1 MNLTKMPKKLLSNI
15 IGIIMK
21 WQNSSNP
28 KGFLQILVMEKGNG
42 YWVQVIK
49 YCNIVTNLTE

>member
-1 MNLTKMPKKLLSNI
+1 MPKKLLSNI